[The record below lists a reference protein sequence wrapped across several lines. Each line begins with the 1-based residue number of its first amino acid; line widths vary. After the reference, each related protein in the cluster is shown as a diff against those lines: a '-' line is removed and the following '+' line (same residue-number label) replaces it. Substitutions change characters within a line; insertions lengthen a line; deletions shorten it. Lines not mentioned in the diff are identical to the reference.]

1 MFRSKRSHL
10 NPLILLGLLLLNTSC
25 GTYERFKYITEEM
38 EMPSKIYKSD
48 YNQTWMAVIQVMKK
62 FDIALQNQEAGII
75 KTRWIDNTKALN
87 FVESF
92 GSSDKIK
99 AAKFKITLNVVKGYS
114 GTREVSK
121 VTIYKRQLI
130 EQDFLQGWKE
140 QHSDGIMEKTILY
153 RVDRKLWIDNKLKEI
168 DKLKEQE
175 QLNSF

>member
-1 MFRSKRSHL
+1 M
-10 NPLILLGLLLLNTSC
+10 TSQ
-25 GTYERFKYITEEM
+25 GWFLTPEKAIEARATEIQYVKDKEVWN
-38 EMPSKIYKSD
+38 KISRR
-48 YNQTWMAVIQVMKK
+48 
-62 FDIALQNQEAGII
+62 EAQAKDWTVI

-92 GSSDKIK
+92 ASSDKIK

-121 VTIYKRQLI
+121 ITIYKRQLI